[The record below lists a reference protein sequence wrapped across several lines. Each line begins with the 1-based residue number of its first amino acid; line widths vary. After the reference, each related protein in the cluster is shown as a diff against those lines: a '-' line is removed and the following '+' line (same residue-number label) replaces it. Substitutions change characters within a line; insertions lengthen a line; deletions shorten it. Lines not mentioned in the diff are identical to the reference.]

1 MIDIMAWIVI
11 AAGIA
16 GAATTAIGLHVPGRG
31 REHPR
36 HEGREHPHREGRE
49 HPHREGREHPHR
61 EGREHPHREG
71 REHPHRDEYRTGWY
85 WIGLSFLLVF
95 SALAMLARNSH
106 NKPLTWAA
114 ISAAGTI
121 AGANATLWTIGRIQ
135 ARR

>member
-11 AAGIA
+11 VAGIA
-16 GAATTAIGLHVPGRG
+16 GAATTAIGLHVPGR
-31 REHPR
+31 
-36 HEGREHPHREGRE
+36 
-49 HPHREGREHPHR
+49 
-61 EGREHPHREG
+61 GREHPHREG

-121 AGANATLWTIGRIQ
+121 AAANATLWTIGRIQ